1 MDLPRFCSGH
11 LIASYAIKAW
21 MGVTH
26 FLMRTLRHVRT
37 EMALNVL
44 AYNLTRVMNRSVEP
58 STARSGPSCQPSKF
72 ALPALWPLDEP
83 LLDGKKPRF

>member
-26 FLMRTLRHVRT
+26 FLMRTLRHVHA

-44 AYNLTRVMNRSVEP
+44 AYILRALRS
-58 STARSGPSCQPSKF
+58 
-72 ALPALWPLDEP
+72 ALGGIVDM
-83 LLDGKKPRF
+83 